1 MHKGLI
7 KQVDRDIN
15 SKKNLIN
22 KKELKVMVIIDIFFK
37 KD

>member
-15 SKKNLIN
+15 SKKKLN
-22 KKELKVMVIIDIFFK
+22 KQEKAESYGYY
-37 KD
+37 